1 MKILLSKYFL
11 VILINTSNQLLVI
24 TQNVS
29 QLYFVNKI
37 IFYLLILKVFN
48 STLAQDIIGD
58 RETSSRRIFLA
69 LLQANRP
76 ENDEIDEDEVLND
89 ARNLHESNSTWRI
102 DGSTF
107 IRLLCNRRFVFDQ
120 SIFRNIIHH
129 LLYFSNAHLK
139 QTFDA
144 YQKFSGM
151 DIEQSIKSG
160 TDIDLS
166 RTLMTIGI

>member
-107 IRLLCNRRFVFDQ
+107 IRLLCNRTFVFDQ
-120 SIFRNIIHH
+120 SIFRNIINHF
-129 LLYFSNAHLK
+129 LYFSNAHLK

-144 YQKFSGM
+144 YQKFNGI
-151 DIEQSIKSG
+151 DIEQSIKRD
-160 TDIDLS
+160 TDTDLS